1 MQYTTIIKWDGETV
15 SPNENLGLLKK
26 ILYQTSLAT
35 STEHHEIKTGL
46 IILK

>member
-1 MQYTTIIKWDGETV
+1 MQYTTIINWDGETA
-15 SPNENLGLLKK
+15 STDENLGLLRK
-26 ILYQTSLAT
+26 ILYQTSPAT